1 MGWAMN
7 PVSVLKIRTVD
18 PSSSDRESHNQ
29 DNPGCRPISLLSF
42 LEAENVRLHQAVVE
56 LSLDA
61 RALGEALK
69 GMEAPT
75 TSLGHTYFGLP
86 ARVRG
91 RRNCDGLT
99 TTLIPFHVTNDS
111 DDSNTSIAT
120 CGARRCRN
128 HRTPVQ
134 HCSLHSSCYC
144 GLPRIE
150 LAPELVLF
158 GILPPLIYS
167 AGVAMSW
174 REFRFNLRPIV
185 LLAFG

>member
-42 LEAENVRLHQAVVE
+42 LEAENVRLHQAVAE

-61 RALGEALK
+61 RALRESLK
-69 GMEAPT
+69 RMEAPT
-75 TSLGHTYFGLP
+75 TSLGHAYFGLP
-86 ARVRG
+86 ASVRG

-99 TTLIPFHVTNDS
+99 TTFPFHVTNDS

-120 CGARRCRN
+120 CGAGRGGN

-134 HCSLHSSCYC
+134 HCPLHSSCYC
-144 GLPRIE
+144 RHLAYVDTRPAAYRAGAGTGAVRNLTAADLLGGRGHE
-150 LAPELVLF
+150 LA
-158 GILPPLIYS
+158 
-167 AGVAMSW
+167 
-174 REFRFNLRPIV
+174 
-185 LLAFG
+185 